1 MSLSPLTL
9 ASSVALGL
17 SAAQPGQLGALRQTL
32 DRTTPPPLAGKANE
46 RKVAG
51 GEEERQGEQGL
62 TPAEQRRVA
71 ELKRIDAEV
80 RAHEQAHVNVGRELI
95 TSGPNYTYT
104 YGPDGKQYAI
114 SGEVS
119 IDTSPE
125 PHAQANIDKGQRI
138 QDTALAPTD
147 PSPQD
152 RSVAATGRRLEAQG
166 RSDLRE
172 ERQSVGAL
180 PADTPALSR
189 LRAYASAP
197 PPDRQLD
204 VYI

>member
-9 ASSVALGL
+9 ASSVAVGI
-17 SAAQPGQLGALRQTL
+17 SAAKPGQLGALRQTL
-32 DRTTPPPLAGKANE
+32 DQTTPPPVAGKSDA
-46 RKVAG
+46 RKATG
-51 GEEERQGEQGL
+51 GEEKRPGEDAL

-80 RAHEQAHVNVGRELI
+80 RAHEQAHISVGRELI
-95 TSGPNYTYT
+95 TSGPHYTYT
-104 YGPDGKQYAI
+104 YGPDGKQYAV

-119 IDTSPE
+119 INTSPE
-125 PHAQANIDKGQRI
+125 PRAQANIDKGQRV

-152 RSVAATGRRLEAQG
+152 HSVAATGRRLEEQG

-172 ERQSVGAL
+172 ERQGDSAMSAG
-180 PADTPALSR
+180 TPTDSR
-189 LRAYASAP
+189 LRAYVSAP
-197 PPDRQLD
+197 QPERQLD

>member
-9 ASSVALGL
+9 ASSVVPGI
-17 SAAQPGQLGALRQTL
+17 SAAKPGQLGALRQTL
-32 DRTTPPPLAGKANE
+32 DQTTPPAAKSDALKAT
-46 RKVAG
+46 G
-51 GEEERQGEQGL
+51 GEERRPGEEAL
-62 TPAEQRRVA
+62 TPAEQRRLA

-80 RAHEQAHVNVGRELI
+80 RAHEQAHIRVGRELI

-104 YGPDGKQYAI
+104 YGPDGKQYAV

-125 PHAQANIDKGQRI
+125 PHAQANIDKGQRV
-138 QDTALAPTD
+138 QDTALAPID

-152 RSVAATGRRLEAQG
+152 RSVAASGRRLEEQG
-166 RSDLRE
+166 RRDLRE
-172 ERQSVGAL
+172 EGQGDSAM
-180 PADTPALSR
+180 PAGTPRDTR
-189 LRAYASAP
+189 LLAYASAP
-197 PPDRQLD
+197 QAEARLD